1 MSDGDARN
9 ALGSDALTGLPGAF
23 LQTFI
28 GELFSTP
35 ERAALATQRIGA
47 PLALACLDA
56 LGQDKATYGS
66 GGRDELLRRAQIS
79 AVASRHARRGMLE
92 LVAALE
98 DKQIPCLAIKGLATA
113 YAYYD
118 APYLRLLPDADIL
131 VRQSDL
137 PALCA
142 HLKAEDYVSVVD
154 PASDRPWG
162 ALTRASF
169 APVTP
174 RESGDFY
181 VDFHRLVIDYPASRG
196 VPTPELFASARRVD
210 TENGTLSVP
219 SAEHSFLILALHAF
233 RDFYEP
239 RGLKALFDA
248 AFLLARQPP
257 DWSLVEAMARRGRSV
272 RRTIFYRDLLAEF
285 GIAGAEGLF
294 AGRSLG
300 APSHTLVQTIAAN
313 MRSLALPRLPD
324 GLKLRLE
331 MRLYDS
337 PLHLVLRNGE
347 RLAGLVIRRTHDLPG
362 LPIEKAEA

>member
-1 MSDGDARN
+1 VSDEDAR
-9 ALGSDALTGLPGAF
+9 DALAGLPAAF

-28 GELFSTP
+28 GEIFSTP
-35 ERAALATQRIGA
+35 ERTAIATQLIGA

-56 LGQDKATYGS
+56 LGPDAAFPS
-66 GGRDELLRRAQIS
+66 GTTRNDLLRRAQIS
-79 AVASRHARRGMLE
+79 AVASRHARRGMLK

-98 DKQIPCLAIKGLATA
+98 NKKIPCLAVKGLATA
-113 YAYYD
+113 YSYYD

-131 VRQSDL
+131 VWENDL

-142 HLKAEDYVSVVD
+142 HLKARDYVSVVD
-154 PASDRPWG
+154 PASDRTWG
-162 ALTRASF
+162 ALTKASF

-181 VDFHRLVIDYPASRG
+181 VDFHRLIIDYPASRG
-196 VPTPELFASARRVD
+196 VPPAELFAASRRVD
-210 TENGTLSVP
+210 TESGTLCVP

-248 AFLLARQPP
+248 AFLLAQQQP
-257 DWSLVEAMARRGRSV
+257 DWSLVEAMARRGQSV
-272 RRTIFYRDLLAEF
+272 RRTIFYRDLLSEI

-300 APSHTLVQTIAAN
+300 APGRRLVQTIAAN

-331 MRLYDS
+331 LRLYDS
-337 PLHLVLRNGE
+337 PLHMALRNGE